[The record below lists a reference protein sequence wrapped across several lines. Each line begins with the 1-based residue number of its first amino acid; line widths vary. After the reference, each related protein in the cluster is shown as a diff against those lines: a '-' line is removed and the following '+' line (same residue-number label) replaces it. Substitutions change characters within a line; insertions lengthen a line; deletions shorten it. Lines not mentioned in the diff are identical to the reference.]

1 MGKVE
6 EATQRSLA
14 AQSRRKKW
22 GTKDNIFYKTKSGKI
37 TNMSNYN
44 AKQFHT
50 AYSKILGGKSSS
62 GGSSGSS
69 SGGSSG
75 SSSGG
80 RGGGSSSNQL
90 TQILRHGANNAM
102 AQYQH
107 AMADSRVS
115 LVGLNKNQLLQIL
128 SQTLQRQSKGGH

>member
-50 AYSKILGGKSSS
+50 AYSKILGGK
-62 GGSSGSS
+62 SS